1 MKRIVSLLSVLFM
14 FATIFSFNPFP
25 TKASE
30 TDDPLSVSQVIGLT
44 DKVGTFRMATQDG
57 SYFHPIYQMGLYVS
71 EEENIFVV
79 DSGESQI
86 EVFNKSLEPLYHFGT
101 VGKEDGE
108 YMYLTSI
115 NVCTNGN
122 LYMTDSYLGRITVTK
137 EDGTFVKIIDDDNMV
152 IPTDLAFLPDGSF
165 VVSDFEKGLLKF
177 DATGK
182 YIGIFSNYEGLTPSP
197 ENYYGPSQIEV
208 DSNGNVYVSASS
220 IAGICK
226 VVTLDSQGN
235 HLSDCIDIGTNEENV
250 GGLITG
256 LSIEDDLLIVSQVN
270 GQSTHVKRFRLP
282 KDPKNQLTYVDLV
295 AKPPSSNTIQDENI
309 LLPTSAYIHNGT
321 VYVLE
326 GALSRL
332 MVFDSSNKFVNAYMS
347 SVNGLPIFT
356 IGFLYSQ
363 NTPEGILSNPQGVRV
378 DIDGNILVGNSNFAN
393 IVVFDQKGN
402 DIQHFGKPARSRNP
416 DIGEFFSPTDICFD
430 QDGYV
435 YVSDTQAGLVHVFD
449 EDYEPWAMID
459 EGFSYPQGL
468 CVNENGELIV
478 ISSRSATL
486 SVVDISEMIDEYA
499 FEIDAFP
506 INGEWPV
513 GVSCNSNGDM
523 YVALTGSDKV
533 VAMDIDGDTITEWGE
548 TGSEPGQLNAPQ
560 GTCVDGAGNVY
571 VAETGGGRI
580 QKFTPDGELIWTS
593 DLQWPGL
600 TFITMD
606 YEGKLYVTDCLHSV
620 VIVLEDETAVPPDD
634 GTIKES
640 DAVFS
645 MTGPQEVIE
654 NKEFTVSIEGDK
666 LEDVHKI
673 EFGIVLPDKHVE
685 FNSIAAGDLLADAQM
700 SEPDQIEN
708 LLIFDVQVKNNP
720 IQGSGTLVQMNL
732 TAKQP
737 GEAEIK
743 FDRIRLLDER
753 DKEIT
758 FKGSSSFKF
767 TVKKGDTLPP
777 EITLLEEVP
786 EVIYEDS
793 YTIKGKT
800 EADALVTINDEEIA
814 LDDKGSFE
822 YKASLEIGINT
833 FVIKATDLADNTSEL
848 EITIERKLRT
858 VIEFIIGRTTYLL
871 NGEPFLLDA
880 APFVHEGRTV
890 LPIRP
895 VVEAIDGEI
904 SWDAT
909 ERKVTIQKDDILME
923 LWIDKPM
930 ARING
935 KEAQIDENP
944 NVTPMIVSGRTFL
957 PLRYVAE
964 NLGFAVGW
972 DGETQTIT
980 LTYPAP

>member
-1 MKRIVSLLSVLFM
+1 MKRIISLISVLFL

-30 TDDPLSVSQVIGLT
+30 SDNPLTVSQVIGLT

-57 SYFHPIYQMGLYVS
+57 SLFHPMFQMGLYIS

-79 DSGESQI
+79 DGGESQI
-86 EVFNKSLEPLYHFGT
+86 EVFNKNLEPLYHFGT
-101 VGKEDGE
+101 IGKKDGE
-108 YMYLTSI
+108 YMYLTSV
-115 NVCTNGN
+115 NVGSNGN
-122 LYMTDSYLGRITVTK
+122 LYLTDSFLGRITVTK
-137 EDGTFVKIIDDDNMV
+137 EDGTFIKIIEDANMV
-152 IPTDLAFLPDGSF
+152 APTDLAFLPDGSF
-165 VVSDFEKGLLKF
+165 VVTDFEKGLLKF
-177 DATGK
+177 DANGS
-182 YIGIFSNYEGLTPSP
+182 YIGVFSNYEGLTPSP
-197 ENYYGPSQIEV
+197 DNYYGPSQVEV
-208 DSNGNVYVSASS
+208 DSNGNIYASASS
-220 IAGICK
+220 YTGVCK
-226 VVTLDSQGN
+226 IVTLDSQGN

-256 LSIEDDLLIVSQVN
+256 ISVEDDLLIISQVN
-270 GQSTHVKRFRLP
+270 GQSSHVKRFRLP
-282 KDPKNQLTYVDLV
+282 ENPKDKLTYVDLV
-295 AKPPSSNTIQDENI
+295 AKPPSGNTIENDNI
-309 LLPTSAYIHNGT
+309 VLPTSASIKNGN
-321 VYVLE
+321 VYVLD
-326 GALSRL
+326 GDLSRL
-332 MVFDSSNKFVNAYMS
+332 IKFDSKNTYVGAYMS
-347 SVNGLPIFT
+347 SVNGLPIFAL
-356 IGFLYSQ
+356 GFLYSQ

-378 DIDGNILVGNSNFAN
+378 DMDGNILVGNSNFGN
-393 IVVFDQKGN
+393 IVVFDQDGN
-402 DIQHFGKPARSRNP
+402 DIEHLGKLARSRNP
-416 DIGEFFSPTDICFD
+416 DIGEFFSPTDVCFD
-430 QDGYV
+430 QDGYI
-435 YVSDTQAGLVHVFD
+435 YVSDTQAGIIHVFD
-449 EDYEPWAMID
+449 QDYEPWAMID

-533 VAMDIDGDTITEWGE
+533 VAMDIDGDIITEWGE
-548 TGSEPGQLNAPQ
+548 TGSDPGQLNAPQ

-580 QKFTPDGELIWTS
+580 QKFTSDGELIWTS

-620 VIVLEDETAVPPDD
+620 VVVLEDETAVPPDD
-634 GTIKES
+634 GSIKES
-640 DAVFS
+640 DAEFS
-645 MTGPQEVIE
+645 MTGPQEVLE
-654 NKEFTVSIEGDK
+654 NKEFTVNIEGDK
-666 LEDVHKI
+666 LEDVYKI
-673 EFGIVLPDKHVE
+673 EFGILLPSEYVE
-685 FNSIAAGDLLADAQM
+685 FDSISAGEFLTNAQI
-700 SEPDQIEN
+700 SDPDQIDN
-708 LLIFDVQVKNNP
+708 FLIFDVQAKDQP
-720 IQGSGTLVQMNL
+720 IQGSGVLVQM
-732 TAKQP
+732 TFKATQP

-767 TVKKGDTLPP
+767 TIKKGDTTPP
-777 EITLLEEVP
+777 KITLLEVVP
-786 EVIYEDS
+786 EVIYEES

-800 EADALVTINDEEIA
+800 EVDAIVTINDKEIT

-822 YKASLEIGINT
+822 YKAVLDIGKNT
-833 FVIKATDLADNTSEL
+833 FVIKATDLANNTSEL
-848 EITIERKLRT
+848 EVVIERKLRT

-909 ERKVTIQKDDILME
+909 ERKVTIHKDDILME

-964 NLGFAVGW
+964 NLGFDVGW